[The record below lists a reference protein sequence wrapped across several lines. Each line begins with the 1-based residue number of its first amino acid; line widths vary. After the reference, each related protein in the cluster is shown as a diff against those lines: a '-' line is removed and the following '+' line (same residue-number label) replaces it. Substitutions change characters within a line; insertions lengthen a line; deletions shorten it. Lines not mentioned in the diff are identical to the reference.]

1 MIISFE
7 EFAKMDIR
15 IGKVVEAE
23 KVTGAKKL
31 VKVLVDIG
39 EEKPRQVIAGIADY
53 INPESLAG
61 KNVVVLAN
69 LEPKKFMGL
78 ESRGMLLAADVNGK
92 PVLLTVEEPVPP
104 GTRVR

>member
-1 MIISFE
+1 LTVSFE

-15 IGKVVEAE
+15 VGRVVEAE
-23 KVTGAKKL
+23 RVAGAKKL
-31 VKVLVDIG
+31 VKVLVDLG
-39 EEKPRQVIAGIADY
+39 EEKPRQVVAGIAEY
-53 INPESLAG
+53 VNPESLLG

-92 PVLLTVEEPVPP
+92 PVLLTVEESVPP

>member
-1 MIISFE
+1 LTISFE

-15 IGKVVEAE
+15 VGKVVEAE
-23 KVTGAKKL
+23 KVAGAKKL

-39 EEKPRQVIAGIADY
+39 EAEPRQLVAGIAEY
-53 INPESLAG
+53 VNPESLRG
-61 KNVVVLAN
+61 KNVVVLTN

-92 PVLLTVEEPVPP
+92 PALLTVEGDVPP

>member
-1 MIISFE
+1 
-7 EFAKMDIR
+7 MDIR
-15 IGKVVEAE
+15 VGRVVEAE
-23 KVTGAKKL
+23 RVAGARKL
-31 VKVLVDIG
+31 VKVLVDLG
-39 EEKPRQVIAGIADY
+39 EEKLRQVVAGIAEY
-53 INPESLAG
+53 VNPESLPG

-92 PVLLTVEEPVPP
+92 PVLLTVEEDVPP

>member
-1 MIISFE
+1 
-7 EFAKMDIR
+7 MDIR
-15 IGKVVEAE
+15 VGRVVEAE
-23 KVTGAKKL
+23 RVAGAKKL
-31 VKVLVDIG
+31 VKVLVDLG
-39 EEKPRQVIAGIADY
+39 EEKPRQVVAGIAEY
-53 INPESLAG
+53 VNPESLLG

-92 PVLLTVEEPVPP
+92 PVLLTVEESVPP

>member
-1 MIISFE
+1 MTVSFE

-15 IGKVVEAE
+15 VGRVVEAE
-23 KVTGAKKL
+23 RVAGAKKL
-31 VKVLVDIG
+31 VKVLVDLG
-39 EEKPRQVIAGIADY
+39 EEKPRQVVAGIAEY
-53 INPESLAG
+53 VNPESLLG

-92 PVLLTVEEPVPP
+92 PVLLTVEESVPP